1 MADKRRKAK
10 HSTEAELDK
19 LAEITPED
27 IEDAMLQW
35 KRDASP
41 EFKNLLDAEPEADHE
56 PT

>member
-27 IEDAMLQW
+27 IEYAQQQW
-35 KRDASP
+35 RRTASP
-41 EFKNLLDAEPEADHE
+41 EFRNLLDAEPEPEDE
-56 PT
+56 P